1 MRSLK
6 QVLTN
11 DYGLNLA
18 GWTLNFANGISA
30 DGLTVVGLGTNP
42 SGNQE
47 AWIARLDAQNNQ
59 SVPEPSSILGLYHF
73 SKVMTDLVDHSKT
86 QFLSQSGIALSGVS
100 HNY

>member
-59 SVPEPSSILGLYHF
+59 SVPEPSSILGLGMF
-73 SKVMTDLVDHSKT
+73 SLVG
-86 QFLSQSGIALSGVS
+86 FLRKKRS
-100 HNY
+100 